1 VEALEV
7 LRELRG
13 IAKEDRLIKCVHT
26 TTSHYYYEMALLK
39 RNNNNDP
46 FRSSQ
51 SAHLLSSLQVTLFGP
66 DTLVLITFRLAG
78 KPTGVFIL
86 GPESTHPMPYDSIR
100 RSLPFSKLGERAS
113 YIGLPSSMGNPRL
126 ARSLDIA
133 VTIQTT
139 VAMGVLP
146 MRNAHTA
153 FEARVYPILCHRACV
168 VDTCSILPLRRVQE
182 VL

>member
-1 VEALEV
+1 LAFISTFPLYLHTTATQLSETSTALTSTLFGVQTGRFVVCPHVEALEV

-26 TTSHYYYEMALLK
+26 TTSHYYYEMALPK
-39 RNNNNDP
+39 RNNNDP

-113 YIGLPSSMGNPRL
+113 YIGLP
-126 ARSLDIA
+126 
-133 VTIQTT
+133 
-139 VAMGVLP
+139 
-146 MRNAHTA
+146 
-153 FEARVYPILCHRACV
+153 
-168 VDTCSILPLRRVQE
+168 
-182 VL
+182 